1 MERTFTIEE
10 FSLILYAVDDKI
22 DALNEEI
29 GRFLQY
35 SEESENVEYKK
46 MIRTAIDQ
54 LDQDRTEFKNLR
66 SRLMRSGR

>member
-10 FSLILYAVDDKI
+10 FSLILYAVDDMI

-46 MIRTAIDQ
+46 MIRKAIDQ

-66 SRLMRSGR
+66 SRLMSSGR

>member
-46 MIRTAIDQ
+46 MIRKAIDQ
-54 LDQDRTEFKNLR
+54 LDKDRTEFKNLR
-66 SRLMRSGR
+66 SRLMSSGR